1 MTLKDLQ
8 DDVYSLGYETVKHPD
23 DFFINAANR
32 ALRIIF
38 CNNKY
43 MKTVRVHARY
53 PERSLYAPITH
64 YKAAPVTLPVKGR
77 DINMFRKELSYYFS
91 TPIAYIVIGLFL
103 LSVSLF
109 LWVIPGQ
116 WNVIESGYAQVDGLF
131 QISPWLLML
140 VCPAL
145 TMRLF
150 AEERQSGTWI
160 LLRAQPITLW
170 KIVVGKYMAAFVLTV
185 MALLPCIVHY
195 FIVFYMAEP
204 IGNIDGGQFI
214 GSMMGLVFLSASFIG
229 IGLLCSTLTKSQLVS
244 FILGAVSC
252 FVLYWVTL
260 QDHYSSISRGVV
272 DLRDVVFFL
281 SVAVAAIVISIIISE
296 RISKR

>member
-1 MTLKDLQ
+1 
-8 DDVYSLGYETVKHPD
+8 V
-23 DFFINAANR
+23 
-32 ALRIIF
+32 
-38 CNNKY
+38 
-43 MKTVRVHARY
+43 
-53 PERSLYAPITH
+53 
-64 YKAAPVTLPVKGR
+64 
-77 DINMFRKELSYYFS
+77 FRKELSYYFS

-103 LSVSLF
+103 LAVSLF

-131 QISPWLLML
+131 ELTPWLLML

-160 LLRAQPITLW
+160 LLRAQPIPIW
-170 KIVVGKYMAAFVLTV
+170 RVVLTKYLAAYTLIII
-185 MALLPCIVHY
+185 ALLPCIVHY

-204 IGNIDGGQFI
+204 IGNIDSGQFI

-229 IGLLCSTLTKSQLVS
+229 ISMLCSTFTSSQIVS
-244 FILGAVSC
+244 YILGAVGC
-252 FVLYWVTL
+252 FILYWLTL

-272 DLRDVVFFL
+272 DLRDIIFFV
-281 SVAVAAIVISIIISE
+281 SIAIASIVISILIAD
-296 RISKR
+296 RIGKR

>member
-1 MTLKDLQ
+1 
-8 DDVYSLGYETVKHPD
+8 
-23 DFFINAANR
+23 
-32 ALRIIF
+32 
-38 CNNKY
+38 
-43 MKTVRVHARY
+43 
-53 PERSLYAPITH
+53 
-64 YKAAPVTLPVKGR
+64 
-77 DINMFRKELSYYFS
+77 
-91 TPIAYIVIGLFL
+91 
-103 LSVSLF
+103 
-109 LWVIPGQ
+109 
-116 WNVIESGYAQVDGLF
+116 
-131 QISPWLLML
+131 ML

-160 LLRAQPITLW
+160 LLRAQPIPLW
-170 KIVVGKYMAAFVLTV
+170 RIVVGKYMASFVLTV
-185 MALLPCIVHY
+185 IALLPCIVHY

-204 IGNIDGGQFI
+204 MGNIDSGQFI

-229 IGLLCSTLTKSQLVS
+229 IGMLCSTVTRSQLVA

-281 SVAVAAIVISIIISE
+281 SVAIASIIISIIVSD

>member
-1 MTLKDLQ
+1 
-8 DDVYSLGYETVKHPD
+8 
-23 DFFINAANR
+23 
-32 ALRIIF
+32 
-38 CNNKY
+38 
-43 MKTVRVHARY
+43 
-53 PERSLYAPITH
+53 
-64 YKAAPVTLPVKGR
+64 
-77 DINMFRKELSYYFS
+77 MFRKELSYYFS

-103 LSVSLF
+103 LAVSLF

-116 WNVIESGYAQVDGLF
+116 WNIIESGYAQVDGLF

-150 AEERQSGTWI
+150 AEERQSGTWL
-160 LLRAQPITLW
+160 LLRAQPIPLW
-170 KIVVGKYMAAFVLTV
+170 KIVVGKYMAAFILIII
-185 MALLPCIVHY
+185 ALLPCIVHY

-204 IGNIDGGQFI
+204 MGNIDSGQFV
-214 GSMMGLVFLSASFIG
+214 GSFMGLIFLSASFTG
-229 IGLLCSTLTKSQLVS
+229 IGLLCSTLTRSQLVA

-260 QDHYSSISRGVV
+260 QEHYSSISRGVV

-281 SVAVAAIVISIIISE
+281 SVAIIAVVFSILIMNRAE
-296 RISKR
+296 QR

>member
-1 MTLKDLQ
+1 
-8 DDVYSLGYETVKHPD
+8 
-23 DFFINAANR
+23 
-32 ALRIIF
+32 
-38 CNNKY
+38 
-43 MKTVRVHARY
+43 
-53 PERSLYAPITH
+53 
-64 YKAAPVTLPVKGR
+64 
-77 DINMFRKELSYYFS
+77 MFRKELSYYFS

-103 LSVSLF
+103 LAVSLF

-116 WNVIESGYAQVDGLF
+116 WNIIESGYAQVDGLF

-150 AEERQSGTWI
+150 AEERQSGTWL
-160 LLRAQPITLW
+160 LLRAQPIPLW
-170 KIVVGKYMAAFVLTV
+170 KIVVGKYLAAFVLIV
-185 MALLPCIVHY
+185 IALLPCIVHY

-204 IGNIDGGQFI
+204 MGNIDSGQFV
-214 GSMMGLVFLSASFIG
+214 GSFMGLIFLSASFTS
-229 IGLLCSTLTKSQLVS
+229 IGLLCSTLTRSQLVA

-260 QDHYSSISRGVV
+260 QEHYSSISRGVV

-281 SVAVAAIVISIIISE
+281 SVAIIAVVISILIMNRAE
-296 RISKR
+296 QR

>member
-1 MTLKDLQ
+1 M
-8 DDVYSLGYETVKHPD
+8 
-23 DFFINAANR
+23 
-32 ALRIIF
+32 
-38 CNNKY
+38 KY
-43 MKTVRVHARY
+43 VA
-53 PERSLYAPITH
+53 
-64 YKAAPVTLPVKGR
+64 YK
-77 DINMFRKELSYYFS
+77 LSFH
-91 TPIAYIVIGLFL
+91 
-103 LSVSLF
+103 
-109 LWVIPGQ
+109 
-116 WNVIESGYAQVDGLF
+116 
-131 QISPWLLML
+131 
-140 VCPAL
+140 
-145 TMRLF
+145 LF

-160 LLRAQPITLW
+160 LLRAQPIALW
-170 KIVVGKYMAAFVLTV
+170 KIVGGKYMAAFVLTV

-272 DLRDVVFFL
+272 DLRDIVFFL
-281 SVAVAAIVISIIISE
+281 SVAVAAIVVSILIMNRAE
-296 RISKR
+296 RR

>member
-1 MTLKDLQ
+1 
-8 DDVYSLGYETVKHPD
+8 
-23 DFFINAANR
+23 
-32 ALRIIF
+32 
-38 CNNKY
+38 
-43 MKTVRVHARY
+43 
-53 PERSLYAPITH
+53 
-64 YKAAPVTLPVKGR
+64 
-77 DINMFRKELSYYFS
+77 MFKKELSYYFS

-103 LSVSLF
+103 LAISLF

-131 QISPWLLML
+131 QIAPWLLML

-150 AEERQSGTWI
+150 AEEKQSGTWL
-160 LLRAQPITLW
+160 LLRAQPISLW
-170 KIVVGKYMAAFVLTV
+170 KIVVGKYLAAFVLTV
-185 MALLPCIVHY
+185 LALLPCIVHY

-229 IGLLCSTLTKSQLVS
+229 IGMLCSTLTVSQLVA
-244 FILGAVSC
+244 FILGAVAN
-252 FVLYWVTL
+252 FILYWVLL

-272 DLRDVVFFL
+272 DLRDVVLFV
-281 SVAVAAIVISIIISE
+281 SVAVVAIVITIFIADKIA
-296 RISKR
+296 KR